1 MDRDWF
7 SRLARAGRKE
17 VAVWWIR
24 GGRIGHELLSFP
36 GVRLVLPHD
45 GRAEATTRNAVNGR
59 SETGRNGQ
67 AIEPRVVVQGYR
79 LGRIWDLRE
88 GESRLEFRDR
98 TAAAGFLQRLATDP
112 CVLATLRSTHA
123 GVGASSAIHR
133 LGDRVVLDQLAGHL
147 VDRSL
152 EVVVEYHLLPPVT
165 TATYELPAVPEVSR
179 PPDDRPAPDIP
190 NIDTAPRT
198 GATGE
203 RSPGPGHGDSPAGRD
218 AAPGGPGWDPV
229 LRAMQEG

>member
-1 MDRDWF
+1 M
-7 SRLARAGRKE
+7 
-17 VAVWWIR
+17 WWIR

-45 GRAEATTRNAVNGR
+45 GRAEATTQKAVNG
-59 SETGRNGQ
+59 SSAPARNGQ

-165 TATYELPAVPEVSR
+165 TATCEPPAVPEVSR
-179 PPDDRPAPDIP
+179 PPDDRPAVLTSPTVTPRREPAPPEKDPLVPAMEIRQQVETLRRAARDGIP
-190 NIDTAPRT
+190 FC
-198 GATGE
+198 E
-203 RSPGPGHGDSPAGRD
+203 RCRKDKSTRRPPAPAG
-218 AAPGGPGWDPV
+218 ASK
-229 LRAMQEG
+229 

>member
-1 MDRDWF
+1 MVDQ
-7 SRLARAGRKE
+7 
-17 VAVWWIR
+17 
-24 GGRIGHELLSFP
+24 GGRSGHDLLSFP
-36 GVRLVLPHD
+36 GVRLVLPQD
-45 GRAEATTRNAVNGR
+45 GRAVATTRNAVNGR

-98 TAAAGFLQRLATDP
+98 TTAAGFLQRLATDP

-152 EVVVEYHLLPPVT
+152 EVVVEYHLLPSVT
-165 TATYELPAVPEVSR
+165 TAAYGPPAVPEVSR
-179 PPDDRPAPDIP
+179 PPDDRPAVLTFPTLTRRREPAPPEKDPLVSAMEIRQQVETLRRAARDGIP
-190 NIDTAPRT
+190 FC
-198 GATGE
+198 E
-203 RSPGPGHGDSPAGRD
+203 RCRKDKSTRRPPAPAG
-218 AAPGGPGWDPV
+218 ASK
-229 LRAMQEG
+229 

>member
-1 MDRDWF
+1 M
-7 SRLARAGRKE
+7 
-17 VAVWWIR
+17 WWIR
-24 GGRIGHELLSFP
+24 GVRIGHDLLSFP
-36 GVRLVLPHD
+36 GVRLVLPQD
-45 GRAEATTRNAVNGR
+45 GRMEATTRNAVNGR

-133 LGDRVVLDQLAGHL
+133 LSDRVVLDQLACHL
-147 VDRSL
+147 VDRWL

-165 TATYELPAVPEVSR
+165 TATYAPPAVPEVSR
-179 PPDDRPAPDIP
+179 PPDDRPAVLTSPTVTP
-190 NIDTAPRT
+190 RRVPAPPEKDPLVPAMEIRQQVET
-198 GATGE
+198 LRRAARDGTPFCERCKKDKSTRRPPAPVGA
-203 RSPGPGHGDSPAGRD
+203 SK
-218 AAPGGPGWDPV
+218 
-229 LRAMQEG
+229 

>member
-1 MDRDWF
+1 M
-7 SRLARAGRKE
+7 
-17 VAVWWIR
+17 WWIR
-24 GGRIGHELLSFP
+24 GVRIGHDLLSFP

-45 GRAEATTRNAVNGR
+45 GRAVATTRNAVNGR

-67 AIEPRVVVQGYR
+67 AIEPRVVVRGYR

-165 TATYELPAVPEVSR
+165 TATYELPAVPAVSR
-179 PPDDRPAPDIP
+179 PPDDRPAPTFPTLTRRREPAPPEKDPLVVAMEIRQQVETLRRAARDGIP
-190 NIDTAPRT
+190 FC
-198 GATGE
+198 E
-203 RSPGPGHGDSPAGRD
+203 RCRKDKSTRRPPAPAG
-218 AAPGGPGWDPV
+218 ASK
-229 LRAMQEG
+229 